1 MSAADIL
8 LAIVLVGVLILL
20 HEAGHFTVAKAMGVR
35 VKAFSIGFGP
45 PLLRVRRGET
55 SYQLSAV
62 PFGGYVM
69 FDEATPD
76 GRGVDPRAFEAQS
89 PGRRALI
96 AVAGVATNVVL
107 AFAVLLALYGFYGLP
122 SVQMRVVS
130 VAATSPAAAAGLRR
144 GDVLVAVGGV
154 SMAQNPGR
162 ITAVV
167 AAHDHRPLA
176 VVYRRH
182 GVLGRTT
189 VVPEPAKGGAVRIG
203 VYLQEVS
210 GYAGQGSLTARVG
223 AAWSSTGRLLTL
235 LVGGLVQLVSG
246 RVPASQLGGPVRI
259 VTETSQVAASGASAL
274 LYWLA
279 LLSANLAVLNAVP
292 FPGLD
297 GGRLAFLLGEVLAR
311 GRRNVG
317 LEQAINF
324 IGLAL
329 LMLFIGALTVQD
341 IASLHP

>member
-1 MSAADIL
+1 VNAADIV
-8 LAIVLVGVLILL
+8 LAIVLVGVLIFL
-20 HEAGHFTVAKAMGVR
+20 HEAGHFAVAKAMDVR
-35 VKAFSIGFGP
+35 VKAFSVGFGP
-45 PLLRVRRGET
+45 PIVRVRRGET

-69 FDEATPD
+69 FDDATPD
-76 GRGVDPRAFEAQS
+76 GRGADARAFEAQS

-107 AFAVLLALYGFYGLP
+107 AFVVLLALYGFYGLP
-122 SVQMRVVS
+122 SVQMRVVA
-130 VAATSPAAAAGLRR
+130 VAAHSPAAAAGIRS
-144 GDVLVAVGGV
+144 GDVLVNVGGV
-154 SMAQNPGR
+154 SMSQNPGE
-162 ITAVV
+162 ITSIV
-167 AAHDHRPLA
+167 AGHDHRPLK

-182 GVLGRTT
+182 GALARTT
-189 VVPEPAKGGAVRIG
+189 VVPAPMKGGAVRIG

-210 GYAGQGSLTARVG
+210 GYAGQGGALSRIG
-223 AAWSSTGRLLTL
+223 AAWSTTGRMLTL
-235 LVGGLVQLVSG
+235 LVGGLAQLVSG

-259 VTETSQVAASGASAL
+259 VTETSQVAASGASQL

-311 GRRNVG
+311 GRRNIG